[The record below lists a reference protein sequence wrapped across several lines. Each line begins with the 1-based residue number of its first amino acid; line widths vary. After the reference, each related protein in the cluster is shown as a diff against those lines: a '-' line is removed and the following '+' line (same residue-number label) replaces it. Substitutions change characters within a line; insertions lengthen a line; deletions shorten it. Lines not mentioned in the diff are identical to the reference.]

1 MLSKS
6 FLQRRK
12 LESGNPSCSYLFLK
26 IPVMA
31 ELITILLTEQFAN
44 DKMMSV
50 MMVAG
55 LRFISNDNM
64 IMFLVSTGCLHA
76 IAVIAPMDGMKGSQA
91 LNLHKLGPLKQ
102 ILTDNI

>member
-1 MLSKS
+1 
-6 FLQRRK
+6 
-12 LESGNPSCSYLFLK
+12 
-26 IPVMA
+26 MA